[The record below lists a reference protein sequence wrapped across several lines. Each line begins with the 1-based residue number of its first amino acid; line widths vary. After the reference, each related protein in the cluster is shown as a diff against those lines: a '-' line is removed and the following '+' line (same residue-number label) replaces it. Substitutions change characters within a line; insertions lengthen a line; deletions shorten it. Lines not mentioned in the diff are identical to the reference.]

1 MTDVSVAILHERSR
15 YQKGEQGNLCPQGLM
30 ERVRIEW
37 DVCAQNRLLLWLRGA
52 RLSLLTVF
60 GEAAL
65 SPCTT
70 HQPWRIPWT
79 GEPGGLQSMGSL
91 ESDATGR
98 LHYHFSLSCTGEGGG
113 GPLQCSCLENSGD
126 GEAWWAAV
134 SGVAQS
140 QARLK
145 RLSSSSSSTHQQHF
159 YLTFILHTVH
169 IWPVVLTA
177 CKILTY
183 RLSLQHRHKLLLN
196 FI

>member
-126 GEAWWAAV
+126 GGAWWAAICGRDHV
-134 SGVAQS
+134 VFPSSLEIMLPGTPKNGSFPATPGDLGLEQGC
-140 QARLK
+140 
-145 RLSSSSSSTHQQHF
+145 LS
-159 YLTFILHTVH
+159 Y
-169 IWPVVLTA
+169 
-177 CKILTY
+177 
-183 RLSLQHRHKLLLN
+183 
-196 FI
+196 

>member
-1 MTDVSVAILHERSR
+1 MGCVCPEQALSVAPRS
-15 YQKGEQGNLCPQGLM
+15 P
-30 ERVRIEW
+30 
-37 DVCAQNRLLLWLRGA
+37 
-52 RLSLLTVF
+52 TV
-60 GEAAL
+60 
-65 SPCTT
+65 SPHCVWRSSTFPLYYT
-70 HQPWRIPWT
+70 SAWRIPWT

-98 LHYHFSLSCTGEGGG
+98 LHFHFSLSCIGERGG
-113 GPLQCSCLENSGD
+113 GPLQCSCLENPGD

-140 QARLK
+140 RARLK
-145 RLSSSSSSTHQQHF
+145 QLSSSSSSTHQQHF

-169 IWPVVLTA
+169 IWPAVLTA